1 MQRRTIIT
9 IFSTLIA
16 VVFLFLGT
24 FIALKLT
31 PSTVAVSAV
40 VKDEQGDV
48 YANKSIRIGNKTV
61 TTDGYGQ
68 FFTHIKTNH
77 NYAVKQENV
86 NFTIKA
92 NKNGKLQTTGSLK
105 ENLELQTPN
114 KTVKFTVRTGVAYFG
129 KVSDYSYVDNKL
141 TLSSHFQLKSGD
153 KVVLEPTK
161 EYPSGLALKVKSVT
175 SSSGKIQAITIPTTI
190 QNVLTNLQIHTGQ
203 VSGRELTNITS
214 NNTED
219 TDFKLEP
226 TDLKVS
232 GKANLEISHN
242 SFSKDFDN
250 GKKSQIKL
258 SGNLSGSTDI
268 SGKFQVDANYNF
280 VNKNKDYI
288 KAESSLAV
296 TSKAAAKFTAE
307 YGIKGKN
314 GKMIEIA
321 SYQTPI
327 PFVTIPVKFYLN
339 AKAQFNTSLENTFNP
354 TITANADFKNGLQ
367 IKYNEATPQSNL
379 SFDGSI
385 KGDYG
390 LVIGPDLTAYFAELF
405 TIGTKVGFDGEAN
418 VSGKYSTLGDNS
430 FSGKGTM
437 NFGVYLLAES
447 PFLNS
452 ISGEKGTFSIEKNIF
467 KSEIFSEKI
476 ESGQGDVKA
485 ANEAVE
491 KAEKTKSDAES
502 KTSKQQMDIRGVSSG
517 DLSSIKGTWKNSI
530 GNTITV
536 TSNTIEATDFL
547 NGIIITANGTRS
559 NDGDS
564 PGAGGFGT
572 SEYGGFK
579 TGQSTIS
586 GKIYDSGSDI
596 INGSL
601 LVPTNGS
608 ISTPQLFLI
617 PAGIDFSK
625 VIPTGEQFVANSE
638 KNKIITSQGDV
649 SNKSKDRMVFA
660 LTGIATVGSVP
671 TEITDDSFVYYKVM
685 DEINSISTY
694 NQAMI
699 DSDVKKAQEAIN
711 KLSQEWEK
719 ASKNS
724 LQARLDKLESKD
736 RE

>member
-1 MQRRTIIT
+1 MQRRTFIT

-24 FIALKLT
+24 FITLKLT
-31 PSTVAVSAV
+31 SSTAAVSAV
-40 VKDEQGDV
+40 VKDDQGNV
-48 YANKSIRIGNKTV
+48 YANKTIRIGNQTV
-61 TTDGYGQ
+61 TTDDYGQ
-68 FFTHIKTNH
+68 FFTHIKTNR

-86 NFTIKA
+86 NFTIKV

-129 KVSDYSYVDNKL
+129 KDSDYSYVGDKL
-141 TLSSHFQLKSGD
+141 TLSSHFQLRSGD

-161 EYPSGLALKVKSVT
+161 KYRSGLALKVKSIT
-175 SSSGKIQAITIPTTI
+175 SSNGKIQAITIPTTI

-203 VSGRELTNITS
+203 VTGSELTKIAS
-214 NNTED
+214 KNTED

-226 TDLKVS
+226 TDLKIS

-242 SFSKDFDN
+242 SFNKDFDN

-327 PFVTIPVKFYLN
+327 PFVTIPVKLYLN

-354 TITANADFKNGLQ
+354 TITVNANFKDGLQ
-367 IKYNEATPQSNL
+367 MKYNEATPQSTL

-405 TIGTKVGFDGEAN
+405 TVGTKVGFDGEADI
-418 VSGKYSTLGDNS
+418 SGKYSTLGDNN

-491 KAEKTKSDAES
+491 KAEKAKSDAES

-530 GNTITV
+530 GETITV

-547 NGIIITANGTRS
+547 NGITITANGTRS
-559 NDGDS
+559 NNGDS

-572 SEYGGFK
+572 SDSAGFK
-579 TGQSTIS
+579 IGS
-586 GKIYDSGSDI
+586 GKNYDSGSEI

-608 ISTPQLFLI
+608 ISTPKLFLI

-625 VIPTGEQFVANSE
+625 VIPTGEQFVENSE
-638 KNKIITSQGDV
+638 KNKIITTQGDV

-660 LTGIATVGSVP
+660 LTGIATVGTVP
-671 TEITDDSFVYYKVM
+671 TEITNDSFVYYKVM
-685 DEINSISTY
+685 DEFNSTSTY
-694 NQAMI
+694 NQSMI
-699 DSDVKKAQEAIN
+699 DSDVKKAQEAVN

-724 LQARLDKLESKD
+724 LQARLDKVEGKD
-736 RE
+736 IE